1 MKSLILCAFLA
12 ACATQRPAE
21 TEPETEPAAPRTVRA
36 YRYKVEV
43 YDSALHYSHR
53 MGRWIE
59 EIYFPDHGVV
69 CNVDFGGF
77 FGRPARLNAF
87 SSGPRNDSETL
98 EEIEVPADLAA
109 DIIDMAQGRVFSRHP
124 DTIANELFDA
134 ELLHAPDFQGM
145 ILEA

>member
-1 MKSLILCAFLA
+1 MRPSILCALLA
-12 ACATQRPAE
+12 ACATQNPAE
-21 TEPETEPAAPRTVRA
+21 TSPETDAAAPQTVRA

-43 YDSALHYSHR
+43 YDSPLHFSHR

-77 FGRPARLNAF
+77 FGRPGRLNAF
-87 SSGPRNDSETL
+87 SSGPRNGDEAL
-98 EEIEVPADLAA
+98 EEIEIPADLAS
-109 DIIDMAQGRVFSRHP
+109 DIIAMAQGRVFSRHP
-124 DTIANELFDA
+124 DTIANELFGA
-134 ELLHAPDFQGM
+134 KLLRASASLDV

>member
-1 MKSLILCAFLA
+1 MRPLILCAFLA
-12 ACATQRPAE
+12 ACATRKPAE
-21 TEPETEPAAPRTVRA
+21 TGPETETAAPQTVRA

-53 MGRWIE
+53 IGRWIE
-59 EIYFPDHGVV
+59 EIYFPSHGVV

-77 FGRPARLNAF
+77 FGGPGRLNAF
-87 SSGPRNDSETL
+87 SSGPRNGDDAL

-124 DTIANELFDA
+124 DTIANELFGA
-134 ELLHAPDFQGM
+134 ELLRAPGVQGVT
-145 ILEA
+145 LEA

>member
-1 MKSLILCAFLA
+1 MRLLVLCALLA
-12 ACATQRPAE
+12 ACASERPAE
-21 TEPETEPAAPRTVRA
+21 TEPVAQETVRA

-43 YDSALHYSHR
+43 YDSPLHYVHR
-53 MGRWIE
+53 AGRWIE
-59 EIYFPDHGVV
+59 EIYFPDQGVV

-77 FGRPARLNAF
+77 FGGPSRLNAF
-87 SSGPRNDSETL
+87 SSGPRNGEEAL

-124 DTIANELFDA
+124 DTIANELFGA
-134 ELLHAPDFQGM
+134 SLLRAPGFQGV